1 MVPKSDMTESA
12 PRTGPSV
19 SNGSPT
25 RRLLGSVAA
34 AGVMILLVHQP
45 LVWVLHANGVVPWLG
60 FDRTP
65 IGPFG
70 VPSVVNAV
78 FWGALWGPVIERAG
92 RGTRRSHLR
101 AAIAGAAMTTLV
113 GGVLLAMGHGA
124 PLNRSAYPMLTF
136 WSLLI
141 NGCWSCAT
149 SIAIGRLVDVGMTTS
164 RDT

>member
-1 MVPKSDMTESA
+1 MS
-12 PRTGPSV
+12 G
-19 SNGSPT
+19 GSPS
-25 RRLLGSVAA
+25 RRFLTSVAA

-60 FDRTP
+60 FDLTP

-92 RGTRRSHLR
+92 RGATRSHLR
-101 AAIAGAAMTTLV
+101 SAIAGAVLTTLV
-113 GGVLLAMGHGA
+113 GGALVAIGHGA
-124 PLNRSAYPMLTF
+124 PLDRSSYPMLTF

-141 NGCWSCAT
+141 NGCWSYAT
-149 SIAIGRLVDVGMTTS
+149 SIALGRLVDVGIALH